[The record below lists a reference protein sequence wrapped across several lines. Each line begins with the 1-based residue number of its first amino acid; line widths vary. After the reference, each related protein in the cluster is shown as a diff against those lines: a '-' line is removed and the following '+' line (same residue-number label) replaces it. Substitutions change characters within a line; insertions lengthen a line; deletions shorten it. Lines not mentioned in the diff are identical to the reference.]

1 MKPWLAVAI
10 GALVLAAHM
19 FRYEVTPG
27 TAGGSNSTVASGY
40 VLDRWTGSFRVLIGV
55 RIEPVRERESPPM

>member
-1 MKPWLAVAI
+1 
-10 GALVLAAHM
+10 M